1 MKKVTVGELS
11 VSVGVLFTKI
21 EQFESLLGQRYS
33 NTSNRESAIGK
44 GSRFKCASQ
53 YNKNEI
59 AQLFYI
65 LMDEGIL
72 FFDDINEKQNRSK
85 MQKFI
90 EDNFTYS
97 GDFGNQ
103 VSIGTISKQFSEAKG
118 FTYGESHLKFL
129 DKIIR
134 VLQTRMAKIDLK
146 S

>member
-1 MKKVTVGELS
+1 MKKVTVGELY

-72 FFDDINEKQNRSK
+72 FFDDINEKENRSK

-118 FTYGESHLKFL
+118 FTYGDSHLKFL

-134 VLQTRMAKIDLK
+134 VLQKRREKISVK
-146 S
+146 

>member
-1 MKKVTVGELS
+1 MKKVTVSELS

-72 FFDDINEKQNRSK
+72 FFDDINEKENRSK

-103 VSIGTISKQFSEAKG
+103 VNIGTISKQFSEAKG
-118 FTYGESHLKFL
+118 FTYGDSHLKFL

-134 VLQTRMAKIDLK
+134 VLQKRREKISVK
-146 S
+146 

>member
-11 VSVGVLFTKI
+11 VSVEVLFTKI
-21 EQFESLLGQRYS
+21 EQFESLLGQRYP
-33 NTSNRESAIGK
+33 NTLNRESAIGK

-72 FFDDINEKQNRSK
+72 FFDDINEKENRSK

-118 FTYGESHLKFL
+118 FTYGDSHLKFL

-134 VLQTRMAKIDLK
+134 VLQKRREKISVK
-146 S
+146 

>member
-72 FFDDINEKQNRSK
+72 FFDDINEKENRSK

-118 FTYGESHLKFL
+118 FTYGDSHLKFL

-134 VLQTRMAKIDLK
+134 VLQKRREKISVK
-146 S
+146 

>member
-11 VSVGVLFTKI
+11 VSVEVLFTKI
-21 EQFESLLGQRYS
+21 EQFESLLGQRYP
-33 NTSNRESAIGK
+33 NTLNRESAIGK

-72 FFDDINEKQNRSK
+72 FFDDINEKENRSK

-118 FTYGESHLKFL
+118 FTYGDSHLKFV

-134 VLQTRMAKIDLK
+134 VLQKRREKISVK
-146 S
+146 

>member
-11 VSVGVLFTKI
+11 VSVEVLLTKI
-21 EQFESLLGQRYS
+21 EQFESFLGQRCP
-33 NTSNRESAIGK
+33 NTLKRESAMGK
-44 GSRFKCASQ
+44 GSRFKCASH

-72 FFDDINEKQNRSK
+72 FFDDINEKENRSK

-118 FTYGESHLKFL
+118 FTYGYSHLKFL

-134 VLQTRMAKIDLK
+134 VLQTRRAKIDLK

>member
-53 YNKNEI
+53 FNKNEI

-72 FFDDINEKQNRSK
+72 FFDDINEKENRSK

-118 FTYGESHLKFL
+118 FTYGDSHLKFL

-134 VLQTRMAKIDLK
+134 VLQKRREKISVK
-146 S
+146 

>member
-1 MKKVTVGELS
+1 MKKVTIGELS

-33 NTSNRESAIGK
+33 NTSNRESAIEK
-44 GSRFKCASQ
+44 GTGFKCASH

-65 LMDEGIL
+65 LMDEEIL
-72 FFDDINEKQNRSK
+72 FFDDINEKENRSK

-90 EDNFTYS
+90 EDNFTYF

-103 VSIGTISKQFSEAKG
+103 VSIGRISKQFSEAKG
-118 FTYGESHLKFL
+118 FTYGDSQLKFL
-129 DKIIR
+129 DKIIK
-134 VLQTRMAKIDLK
+134 VLQKRREKIGAK
-146 S
+146 